1 MSLTETA
8 NEGIKNAMKAKDEPS
23 LRAYR
28 AIKAALLLAKTD
40 KGDAE
45 IDSDTEIKLLQK
57 LVKQRKESLE
67 IYIKQDRPDLAKPE
81 EEELKIIE
89 SFLPKQMTEADVR
102 EIIAGI
108 VAENNLSGA
117 QNIGK
122 LMPLAMK
129 ALAGKADWK
138 VISTIAKE
146 LLG

>member
-45 IDSDTEIKLLQK
+45 IDHDTEIKLLQK

-108 VAENNLSGA
+108 VNENNLSGP

-129 ALAGKADWK
+129 ALAGKADGK
-138 VISTIAKE
+138 LISTIAKE

>member
-45 IDSDTEIKLLQK
+45 IDHDTEIKLLQK

-108 VAENNLSGA
+108 VNENNLSGP

-122 LMPLAMK
+122 LMPLAM
-129 ALAGKADWK
+129 
-138 VISTIAKE
+138 
-146 LLG
+146 

>member
-1 MSLTETA
+1 MSLTDTA

-45 IDSDTEIKLLQK
+45 IDHDAEIKLLQK

-81 EEELKIIE
+81 EEELRIIE
-89 SFLPKQMTEADVR
+89 SFLPKQMSEDDVR
-102 EIIAGI
+102 EIIKGI
-108 VAENNLSGA
+108 IAENGISGQ

-129 ALAGKADWK
+129 ALAGKADGK

>member
-8 NEGIKNAMKAKDEPS
+8 NEGIKTAMKAKDEPS

-28 AIKAALLLAKTD
+28 AIKAALLVAKTD
-40 KGDAE
+40 KGNAE
-45 IDSDTEIKLLQK
+45 MDHDSETKMLQK

-67 IYIKQDRPDLAKPE
+67 IYIKQDRPDLAKAE
-81 EEELKIIE
+81 EEELKVIE
-89 SFLPKQMTEADVR
+89 ALLPKQMSEDDVR
-102 EIIAGI
+102 KTIAGI
-108 VAENNLSGA
+108 ISENNLSGA

-129 ALAGKADWK
+129 ALAGKADGK
-138 VISTIAKE
+138 TISAIAKE